1 MREFQ
6 LRQQPVE
13 IKGDVRVRKHQVV
26 PQNFLPKPA
35 ALIFGAF
42 AALTFGTA
50 LADPPDRV
58 ARLSYESGTVTFEP
72 AGTQDW
78 VQATPN
84 RPLITGDG
92 LWVDAS
98 SRAELNVGRAALR
111 ADTQTSISIT
121 NLDDR
126 VAQFQL
132 AQGTVELTVRSMG
145 PDAVY
150 EIDTPNLALTINQP
164 GQYRVT
170 VTPDGQTTYALVR
183 QGSATASGDN
193 QSYAIGANQS
203 YSFAGTDLSNYTY
216 YDPPAPDDFD
226 RFSADR
232 DARWVHS
239 SSQRYVSPEMI
250 GYEDLDAN
258 GTWQVAEG
266 YGNVWVPN
274 NVGPDWAPYQAGH
287 WAWVSPWGWTWVDD
301 AAWGFAPFHYGR
313 WAHVGFG
320 WAWIPGPVEVAPV
333 YAPALVAFVGGGGGF
348 SLAVGGGGGGIGVAW
363 FPLGPREVYRP
374 GYEVSP
380 AYVQRVNVTNTVVT
394 TTVVNNVYNNTTV
407 VHYANQS
414 VPNAVTAVP
423 QNAFASGQSV
433 SRVAIHV
440 APSAVANQPVGSIAA
455 VVPTQRA
462 VSGPGAISNF
472 RPSAAAMARPV
483 VARTAPPPPPVA
495 FAAKQQALAAN
506 PGRPVPPAIEQQL
519 QRSTAPAVQRPQP
532 HVVSAPAQAAV
543 APPPRAATGAN
554 APRPGGFTPAA
565 GPPAVNRPTG
575 IPTAG
580 LARPPEATNPGRP
593 VAAPGVPQQRAI
605 EPVRPVEPAAREA
618 VPQPARPAV
627 APQALQP
634 NPVQR
639 QEAPRPRPEPGE
651 KNEKERKDE
660 R

>member
-1 MREFQ
+1 
-6 LRQQPVE
+6 
-13 IKGDVRVRKHQVV
+13 VRKHLVV
-26 PQNFLPKPA
+26 PKKFFPKPA
-35 ALIFGAF
+35 ALVFGAF
-42 AALTFGTA
+42 TVLTFGTA
-50 LADPPDRV
+50 FADPPDRV

-78 VQATPN
+78 VAATPN
-84 RPLITGDG
+84 RPLITGDA

-132 AQGTVELTVRSMG
+132 AQGTVDLTVRSMA

-150 EIDTPNLALTINQP
+150 EIDTPNLALNINQP

-170 VTPDGQTTYALVR
+170 VTADGQTTYALVR
-183 QGSATASGDN
+183 QGSATASGEN
-193 QSYAIGANQS
+193 QSYAIGAGQS

-226 RFSADR
+226 HFSAER
-232 DARWVHS
+232 DARWEHS
-239 SSQRYVSPEMI
+239 ASQRYVSSEMI

-287 WAWVSPWGWTWVDD
+287 WAWISPWGWTWVDD

-333 YAPALVAFVGGGGGF
+333 YAPALVAFVGGSGGF
-348 SLAVGGGGGGIGVAW
+348 SLAIGGGGGIGVAW

-374 GYEVSP
+374 SYEVSP

-407 VHYANQS
+407 VHYANQG

-433 SRVAIHV
+433 SRLAIHV
-440 APSAVANQPVGSIAA
+440 APSAIANQPVGSIAPVA
-455 VVPTQRA
+455 PTQRA
-462 VSGPGAISNF
+462 VTGPGAVSNF
-472 RPSAAAMARPV
+472 HPSAAAMARPV
-483 VARTAPPPPPVA
+483 VARTAPPPPPVS
-495 FAAKQQALAAN
+495 FAAKAQALAAN
-506 PGRPVPPAIEQQL
+506 PGRPVSPAVEQQL

-543 APPPRAATGAN
+543 APPPRAASNAS
-554 APRPGGFTPAA
+554 APRPGGSTP
-565 GPPAVNRPTG
+565 GIGQPAVSRPAG
-575 IPTAG
+575 VPPAG
-580 LARPPEATNPGRP
+580 LARPPETANPGRP
-593 VAAPGVPQQRAI
+593 ITAPAA
-605 EPVRPVEPAAREA
+605 PAAREA
-618 VPQPARPAV
+618 VPVPARPGV
-627 APQALQP
+627 PPQGLQP
-634 NPVQR
+634 NPGQ
-639 QEAPRPRPEPGE
+639 RPEAQRAPAERGNE
-651 KNEKERKDE
+651 KNDKDRKEDR
-660 R
+660 

>member
-1 MREFQ
+1 M
-6 LRQQPVE
+6 
-13 IKGDVRVRKHQVV
+13 RKHLVV
-26 PQNFLPKPA
+26 PQKFFPKPA

-42 AALTFGTA
+42 TVLTFGTA
-50 LADPPDRV
+50 FADPPDRV

-78 VQATPN
+78 VAATPN
-84 RPLITGDG
+84 RPLITGDA
-92 LWVDAS
+92 LWVDTS

-132 AQGTVELTVRSMG
+132 AQGTVDLTVRSMA

-150 EIDTPNLALTINQP
+150 EIDTPNLALNINQP

-183 QGSATASGDN
+183 QGSATASAEN

-232 DARWVHS
+232 DARWEHS
-239 SSQRYVSPEMI
+239 SSLRYVSPEMI

-266 YGNVWVPN
+266 YGNVWVPK

-320 WAWIPGPVEVAPV
+320 WAWIPGPIEAAPV
-333 YAPALVAFVGGGGGF
+333 YAPALVAFVGGSGGF

-374 GYEVSP
+374 AYEVSP
-380 AYVQRVNVTNTVVT
+380 AYVNRVNVTNTVVT

-407 VHYANQS
+407 VHYANQG

-433 SRVAIHV
+433 TRNAIHV
-440 APSAVANQPVGSIAA
+440 TPGAVANQPVGSVAPVA
-455 VVPTQRA
+455 PTQRA
-462 VSGPGAISNF
+462 VSGPGAVSNF
-472 RPSAAAMARPV
+472 HPSPSAMARPV
-483 VARTAPPPPPVA
+483 VARTAPPPPPVS
-495 FAAKQQALAAN
+495 FAAKAQALAAN
-506 PGRPVPPAIEQQL
+506 PGRPVSPAVEQQL
-519 QRSTAPAVQRPQP
+519 QRTTAPAVQRPQP
-532 HVVSAPAQAAV
+532 RVVTAPAQAAV
-543 APPPRAATGAN
+543 APPPRATTNAS
-554 APRPGGFTPAA
+554 APRPGAATPAGA
-565 GPPAVNRPTG
+565 QPAFNRPAGTPPTG
-575 IPTAG
+575 V
-580 LARPPEATNPGRP
+580 ARPPEAATPARPATSPGGY
-593 VAAPGVPQQRAI
+593 APQAVPQQQRA
-605 EPVRPVEPAAREA
+605 PEPAAREA
-618 VPQPARPAV
+618 APLPARPAV
-627 APQALQP
+627 PAQVQPAQA
-634 NPVQR
+634 QR
-639 QEAPRPRPEPGE
+639 QEAQRPAPERNND
-651 KNEKERKDE
+651 KNEKNERKDE
-660 R
+660 H